1 MAGNGN
7 PLISALC
14 GSDKQL
20 ENFGKA
26 QDYAKKRSGVPVE
39 ELPQHGKWRWRSIIS
54 LLVLLAVFALLLVGI
69 YFLFR

>member
-1 MAGNGN
+1 MASNGN
-7 PLISALC
+7 PLISAMC

-26 QDYAKKRSGVPVE
+26 QDYAKRSCGVPVE
-39 ELPQHGKWRWRSIIS
+39 KLPQHGKPKRRSIIS